1 MVTRI
6 TKGIRISVTFSYQEL
21 YSRPES
27 RHFFF
32 SYKIRIENTS
42 NHTVQLMRRHWMIFD
57 SATPKQ
63 EVEGEGVV
71 GQQPILHSGET
82 YEYESACNLT
92 SEIGSMHGTYLF
104 KSVSDDT
111 YFKVAIP
118 RFELITP
125 YRQN

>member
-6 TKGIRISVTFSYQEL
+6 TKGIRISVTSRYQEL

-32 SYKIRIENTS
+32 SYRIRIENTS
-42 NHTVQLMRRHWMIFD
+42 EHTVQLLRRHWMIFD
-57 SATPKQ
+57 SATPAQ

-71 GQQPILHSGET
+71 GQQPTLLPGQV

-92 SEIGSMHGTYLF
+92 SEIGSMHGSYLF
-104 KSVSDDT
+104 KSITDDT
-111 YFKVAIP
+111 MFKVTIP

-125 YRQN
+125 YRYN